1 MKFEELIKL
10 EVLFEFAC
18 MKCLET
24 WRWMKLEEKFD
35 LGQKFCVSLVVI
47 QYVKTF

>member
-1 MKFEELIKL
+1 
-10 EVLFEFAC
+10 
-18 MKCLET
+18 
-24 WRWMKLEEKFD
+24 MKLEEKFD